1 MSNKINNVLI
11 LINAVIIAY
20 AVGYL
25 AIYQATGV

>member
-1 MSNKINNVLI
+1 MNNKINNVLI

-25 AIYQATGV
+25 ALSQAFGV